1 MVKETELDREARRQ
15 LDALRA
21 LQLRHHDAH
30 MAALLAHLRLCLR
43 TDDARKGFVQMLQG
57 SKETGHGKQ
66 D

>member
-1 MVKETELDREARRQ
+1 MNREARRQ

-43 TDDARKGFVQMLQG
+43 TEDARKGFVQLLQ
-57 SKETGHGKQ
+57 ETGR
-66 D
+66 

>member
-1 MVKETELDREARRQ
+1 MVDQTELDREARRQ

-43 TDDARKGFVQMLQG
+43 TEDARRGFVQLLQ
-57 SKETGHGKQ
+57 ETTGQ
-66 D
+66 

>member
-1 MVKETELDREARRQ
+1 MVDHASQYELNREARRQ

-43 TDDARKGFVQMLQG
+43 TEDARKGFVQLLQ
-57 SKETGHGKQ
+57 ETGR
-66 D
+66 